1 MKKLLLLFAI
11 LISIT
16 VQAQTYSGGAGTV
29 GNEYL
34 IANLTDLRYL
44 SEHSSDWDKHFKQ
57 TANIDAS
64 ATSGWNSGEGFSPI
78 GNPSVNFT
86 GSYNG
91 QGHIIS
97 GLFINRPTTSY
108 VGLFGYTSS
117 TTISDIGLVNCT
129 ITGNSVVGALVGIK
143 AGTLSNCYSTGSVFG
158 SFYVG
163 GLVGN
168 VSDAVINNCYTT
180 VSTTGTNAINVG
192 GFAGNMEFGSTI
204 TNCYATGSVAG
215 GANVGG
221 LIGSRSFG
229 IISNCYATGSVAG
242 FSSVGGLIGDNSFGT
257 LTNCYATGS
266 VAGSANVGG
275 LIGSSFSASI
285 TNCFWDTETSGT
297 TTSAGGTGK
306 TTAEMQTQSTF
317 TGWDF
322 TNVWKMDLGCPNDG
336 YPIFTNQTT
345 TAPPATPSAGS
356 DFSACAGATINLTAS
371 NVTGATY
378 SWSGPNA
385 FTSNTQNPSINNA
398 TTSMA
403 GNYIVKATVAGCSS
417 LPDTVVVS
425 VNAAPA
431 APDAGSDFTIC
442 AGATINLTA
451 STVAGATYNWTG
463 PNSFTSTT
471 QNPSISNATAAM
483 SGNYI
488 VTATAGGCNSLPD
501 TVMVTVNQPAVN
513 SVANQTI
520 CNGDTTMA
528 VNFTGGTPG
537 TVYTW
542 TNNKPSIGLAESGT
556 GNIPSFTT
564 TNTADTVVVATVKVT
579 PTITTGSVVVTS
591 IAMPAQ
597 TSTFTGNVRGYWFT
611 APKSFTITSLQVPT
625 TASTG
630 NQNIAV
636 LKFNGNTPPPVFSG
650 TTNAFTTLF
659 LTQNDTT
666 TGNIA
671 VNITINEG
679 EVIGILGSRN
689 VTGVSSYSLGPT
701 GIVIDGTPV
710 VISRMGMQFNLSNT
724 APQEVWQELGNSNIS
739 RVLFEYTPSIT
750 CTGTPTTYTY
760 TVNPTP
766 TAVATPAADTIC
778 SGANITTKV
787 LSGAVTGTTFS
798 WTRDNTTSVTG
809 IAASGTGNISG
820 ILNNTTAAP
829 VTVTFTITP
838 TANGCTGAPI
848 TATVTVNPAPN
859 AIATPATQTIC
870 SGANITTIALSSSVA
885 GTTYNWT
892 RDNATVTGIAAS
904 GSGDISGTLT
914 NTTAAP
920 VTVTFTITPVVVG
933 GCTVAAT
940 TATVAVNPTATVN
953 NVANQVVC
961 NTGTTTA
968 VNFGTT
974 ATGGTTTYAWT
985 NNTTSIGLAASGTG
999 NIPSFTATNNGT
1011 APVTATITV
1020 TPTYTTPVN
1029 NALMFN
1035 GNNHIA
1041 VTSAPTIPAGN
1052 SAYTIEAWVKP
1063 NSILGA
1069 DGIVGWGNYG
1079 STNEVNAFRFNG
1091 PTQLINYWWGSDLV
1105 VNIPNVLDGNW
1116 HHVVATFNGT
1126 TRSIYMDGVLR
1137 GSDAPTG
1144 HNVTITNNLT
1154 IAKTCPTCGVE
1165 LLNGA
1170 MDEVRIW
1177 NVGRTQAQ
1185 ILATMNATI
1194 PVNTPG
1200 LAAYYRMDEE
1210 TGTTTTDNTGNGNNG
1225 TLISNPTWI
1234 VPSTSPATNLTAC
1247 VGTPITY
1254 TYTVN
1259 PTATINAVA
1268 NQVVCNAGATTAVN
1282 FGTTATAGTTTYAW
1296 TNNTTSIGLAASGTG
1311 NIPSFTATN
1320 NGTAPVTATITVT
1333 PTYITPV
1340 NNALMFNGNNH
1351 IAVTSAPTIP
1361 AGNSAYTIEAWVK
1374 PNSILGADGIVG
1386 WGNYGSTNEVN
1397 AFRFNGPTQLINYW
1411 WGSDLVVNIPNVLDG
1426 NWHHV
1431 VATFNGTT
1439 RSIYM
1444 DGVLRGSD
1452 TPTGHNVTITNNL
1465 TIAKTCPFC
1474 GVELLNGAMDEVR
1487 IWNVGRTQAQ
1497 ILATMNS
1504 TIPVNTAGLAAY
1516 YRMDEGT
1523 GTITTDNTGNGNN
1536 GTLIS
1541 NPTWIVP
1548 STSPAA
1554 NLTACTGTP
1563 ITYTYTVNPTATINA
1578 VANQVVCNGAS
1589 TTVVNFGTTAIPM
1602 PIGSTTTYAWTN
1614 NTPSIGLAANGTGN
1628 LASFNAVNTTTAP
1641 ITATITVTPTFTNGA
1656 VSCVGNVRTFTITVN
1671 PTAIVNTVANQ
1682 VVCNGSPVTAIT
1694 FGTTAI
1700 PMPIGSTTTYAWTN
1714 NTTSIGLAA
1723 SGTGNIASFNGV
1735 NTGTAPVTATI
1746 TVTPTFTNGGVS
1758 CVGSPRT
1765 FTITVNPTATVTTI
1779 SNKVECNG
1787 SVVAA
1792 VTPASPNTGGTVTYA
1807 WANNNIAIGLA
1818 ASGTGIIP
1826 SFTATNTG
1834 IAPITATV
1842 TVTPTF
1848 TNGGVS
1854 CTGTASTYTI
1864 TINPTA
1870 TVNVIANQTICNGST
1885 TTVVNFGTTVIPIPI
1900 GSTVVYNWTNNTPS
1914 IGLAATGTGNIAAFN
1929 AVNTTATPVTATIT
1943 VTPTFTNGGVSC
1955 VGTPRTYTYTV
1966 NPSPAVSLAA
1976 FAAICKN
1983 AAPLTLTGGSPV
1995 ATTGTTGIYLVNAV
2009 AQTVFNP
2016 ANYAVGLHT
2025 IEYVYTNIYG
2035 CVNRATQTILVNPIH
2050 TVEITA
2056 SPSTGGLP
2064 GAPVVVFATV
2074 SPVGNYSYAWSK
2086 DNALIPAPNA
2096 SNITVQP
2103 NDAGNYKVA
2112 VTSATT
2118 GCVVVSGTAFTASA
2132 VVPQKLFVFP
2142 NPSTG
2147 VFNVAYNNGTTAS
2160 TARTLQVFNSNGAK
2174 VFSQSYSVNVPFG
2187 NMKVDITNAA
2197 RGLYFVVLTDSNGK
2211 VLATAKVDKQ

>member
-16 VQAQTYSGGAGTV
+16 VQAQTYSGGNGTV

-44 SEHSSDWDKHFKQ
+44 SEHSTDWDKHFKQTANIDASATSTWNASEGFSPIGDLSTKFTGIYNGQGNTINGLFINRPTTNYIGLFGFTFGASTLISNVGLVNYNITGRDNVGGLIGTERYGTITNCYATGSVTGNSSLGGLIGSRTFGAISNCYATSSVTGNGTVGGLIGDNSYGPLTNCYAIGSVSGSYSKGGLIGTSFGASYTYCFWDTQTSGITTSAGGTGQTTAQMQTQSTFTGWDFANVWKMSSPCVNNNGYPILAWQAPFANGDGTAANPFEIATLNDLKTLSENTCLWNKHFKQ

-64 ATSGWNSGEGFSPI
+64 ATSGWNSNAGFSPI
-78 GNPSVNFT
+78 GNNTVKFT

-91 QGHIIS
+91 QSHTIS
-97 GLFINRPTTSY
+97 GIFIYTSASNI
-108 VGLFGYTSS
+108 GLFGRS
-117 TTISDIGLVNCT
+117 TGTISNIGLVNCN
-129 ITGNSVVGALVGIK
+129 ISGLENVGALIGYNEGELK
-143 AGTLSNCYSTGSVFG
+143 NSYATGSILGGGF
-158 SFYVG
+158 VG
-163 GLVGN
+163 GLFGI
-168 VSDAVINNCYTT
+168 SLSGSINNCYSRAT
-180 VSTTGTNAINVG
+180 VTGDFYVG
-192 GFAGNMEFGSTI
+192 GFAGAFGST
-204 TNCYATGSVAG
+204 
-215 GANVGG
+215 
-221 LIGSRSFG
+221 
-229 IISNCYATGSVAG
+229 
-242 FSSVGGLIGDNSFGT
+242 T

-266 VAGSANVGG
+266 VTGNSSVGGFVGSNVGG
-275 LIGSSFSASI
+275 STI
-285 TNCFWDTETSGT
+285 TKCFWDTQTSGRA
-297 TTSAGGTGK
+297 TSDGGEGK

-317 TGWDF
+317 TNWDF
-322 TNVWKMDLGCPNDG
+322 VGETANGTVDIWKMGQCTNNG
-336 YPIFTNQTT
+336 YPVFATQTI
-345 TAPPATPSAGS
+345 PLPATPSAGN
-356 DFSACAGATINLTAS
+356 DFSVCAGSTISLTAS
-371 NVTGATY
+371 NVASATY
-378 SWSGPNA
+378 S
-385 FTSNTQNPSINNA
+385 
-398 TTSMA
+398 
-403 GNYIVKATVAGCSS
+403 
-417 LPDTVVVS
+417 
-425 VNAAPA
+425 
-431 APDAGSDFTIC
+431 
-442 AGATINLTA
+442 
-451 STVAGATYNWTG
+451 WTG

-471 QNPSISNATAAM
+471 QNPSINNATAAM

-488 VTATAGGCNSLPD
+488 ITASAAGCTSLPD
-501 TVMVTVNQPAVN
+501 TVVVTVNALPTVN
-513 SVANQTI
+513 TIANQTI

-528 VNFTGGTPG
+528 VNFTGGSPG

-542 TNNKPSIGLAESGT
+542 TNNKPSIGLAASGT
-556 GNIPSFTT
+556 GDIPSFTT
-564 TNTADTVVVATVKVT
+564 TNTADTAVVATVTVT
-579 PTITTGSVVVTS
+579 PPSTSSTVGPIDQEQPNILTDMIGFYATG
-591 IAMPAQ
+591 IAQ
-597 TSTFTGNVRGYWFT
+597 
-611 APKSFTITSLQVPT
+611 SFVPT
-625 TASTG
+625 TNTICGAGLYLRPYSVGMSTSIISGDVTISLWSNLPNAGGTQLQTATVIG
-630 NQNIAV
+630 NSGSWVDVTWPSQV
-636 LKFNGNTPPPVFSG
+636 VTPGNTYYLVFS
-650 TTNAFTTLF
+650 
-659 LTQNDTT
+659 
-666 TGNIA
+666 
-671 VNITINEG
+671 
-679 EVIGILGSRN
+679 
-689 VTGVSSYSLGPT
+689 SSNP
-701 GIVIDGTPV
+701 
-710 VISRMGMQFNLSNT
+710 NLSIAGSTNN
-724 APQEVWQELGNSNIS
+724 PYPNGQ
-739 RVLFEYTPSIT
+739 VLTEYTSFFPTHDFAFRTYTCATIG
-750 CTGTPTTYTY
+750 CTGTPTSYTY

-766 TAVATPAADTIC
+766 TAVSTPVTDTIC

-787 LSGAVTGTTFS
+787 LSSAVAGTTFS
-798 WTRDNTTSVTG
+798 WSRNNTTTVTG

-838 TANGCTGAPI
+838 SANGCTGAPI

-892 RDNATVTGIAAS
+892 RDNTTVTGIAAS

-914 NTTAAP
+914 NTTTAP

-940 TATVAVNPTATVN
+940 TATVTVNPTATVN
-953 NVANQVVC
+953 TVASQTVC
-961 NTGTTTA
+961 NGASSTA

-999 NIPSFTATNNGT
+999 NIPSFTVTNNGT

-1079 STNEVNAFRFNG
+1079 NTNEVNAFRFNG

-1154 IAKTCPTCGVE
+1154 IAKTCPFCGVE

-1210 TGTTTTDNTGNGNNG
+1210 TGATTMDNTGNGNNG

-1247 VGTPITY
+1247 TGTPITY

-1259 PTATINAVA
+1259 PTVTVNAVA

-1282 FGTTATAGTTTYAW
+1282 FGTTATG
-1296 TNNTTSIGLAASGTG
+1296 
-1311 NIPSFTATN
+1311 
-1320 NGTAPVTATITVT
+1320 
-1333 PTYITPV
+1333 
-1340 NNALMFNGNNH
+1340 
-1351 IAVTSAPTIP
+1351 
-1361 AGNSAYTIEAWVK
+1361 
-1374 PNSILGADGIVG
+1374 GIVVY
-1386 WGNYGSTNEVN
+1386 N
-1397 AFRFNGPTQLINYW
+1397 
-1411 WGSDLVVNIPNVLDG
+1411 
-1426 NWHHV
+1426 
-1431 VATFNGTT
+1431 
-1439 RSIYM
+1439 
-1444 DGVLRGSD
+1444 
-1452 TPTGHNVTITNNL
+1452 
-1465 TIAKTCPFC
+1465 
-1474 GVELLNGAMDEVR
+1474 
-1487 IWNVGRTQAQ
+1487 
-1497 ILATMNS
+1497 
-1504 TIPVNTAGLAAY
+1504 
-1516 YRMDEGT
+1516 
-1523 GTITTDNTGNGNN
+1523 
-1536 GTLIS
+1536 
-1541 NPTWIVP
+1541 
-1548 STSPAA
+1548 
-1554 NLTACTGTP
+1554 
-1563 ITYTYTVNPTATINA
+1563 
-1578 VANQVVCNGAS
+1578 
-1589 TTVVNFGTTAIPM
+1589 
-1602 PIGSTTTYAWTN
+1602 WTN
-1614 NTPSIGLAANGTGN
+1614 NTPSIGLAASGIGN
-1628 LASFNAVNTTTAP
+1628 IASFNAVNTTTAP

-1694 FGTTAI
+1694 FGTTATV
-1700 PMPIGSTTTYAWTN
+1700 GTTTYAWTN

-1723 SGTGNIASFNGV
+1723 SGTGNIAAFNAV
-1735 NTGTAPVTATI
+1735 NTTAAPITATI
-1746 TVTPTFTNGGVS
+1746 TVTPTFTNGAVS
-1758 CVGSPRT
+1758 CVGSPKT
-1765 FTITVNPTATVTTI
+1765 FSITVNPTATVTAI

-1792 VTPASPNTGGTVTYA
+1792 FTPASPNTGGTVTYA
-1807 WANNNIAIGLA
+1807 WANNNTAIGLT
-1818 ASGTGIIP
+1818 ASGTGTIP

-1834 IAPITATV
+1834 TAAITATI

-1854 CTGTASTYTI
+1854 CAGTASTYTI
-1864 TINPTA
+1864 TVNPTA
-1870 TVNVIANQTICNGST
+1870 TVNAVANQTLCNGAATTAVNFST
-1885 TTVVNFGTTVIPIPI
+1885 TVTG
-1900 GSTVVYNWTNNTPS
+1900 GTVVYNWTNNTPS

-1929 AVNTTATPVTATIT
+1929 AVNTTAAPVTATIT

-1955 VGTPRTYTYTV
+1955 IGTPRTYTYTV
-1966 NPSPAVSLAA
+1966 NPSPTVSLAA

-1995 ATTGTTGIYLVNAV
+1995 STTGIYLVNGV

-2025 IEYVYTNIYG
+2025 IEYVYSNIYG

-2050 TVEITA
+2050 VVEITA

-2074 SPVGNYSYAWSK
+2074 SPAGNYSYAWSK
-2086 DNALIPAPNA
+2086 DNALVPAPNA